1 MDWPE
6 PNNFNR
12 CARKAELLTMAPP
25 ASRRPLLPALFDPVL
40 IRANESGM
48 FLQGWEIHTE
58 GDEVLDTV
66 QTWWVKFA
74 PL

>member
-1 MDWPE
+1 
-6 PNNFNR
+6 
-12 CARKAELLTMAPP
+12 MAPP

-66 QTWWVKFA
+66 QTWWIKFV